1 MPQTIVK
8 KTMTA
13 FVGLFCLVLA
23 SHAWADKGA
32 TIITPDYDPPKVV
45 FDFFL
50 DDPQKMNSAL
60 FWIRSTVNPFMD
72 APYGFDYMDMDL
84 VVVIHGTE
92 IVTLAKHNEDKYQ
105 EAVDRMRYYDSIGVD
120 FHICGMAAEDY
131 GYAPE
136 DLQSFVNI
144 VPSAFTDLVHYQQ
157 QGYAL
162 ITPQIFTRTQSIES
176 IR

>member
-1 MPQTIVK
+1 MPEV
-8 KTMTA
+8 
-13 FVGLFCLVLA
+13 LFKRPIALVLGLLMLLA
-23 SHAWADKGA
+23 VTPAQSESGA
-32 TIITPDYDPPKVV
+32 TVITPDYGPPKVV

-50 DDPQKMNSAL
+50 DDPQKINSAL
-60 FWIRSTVNPFMD
+60 FWIRSTVNPFMS
-72 APYGFDYMDMDL
+72 APYGYDFMDMDL

-92 IVTLAKHNEDKYQ
+92 IVTLAKHNEEQYQ

-131 GYAPE
+131 GYKPE
-136 DLQSFVNI
+136 DLQSFVKI

-157 QGYAL
+157 EGYAL